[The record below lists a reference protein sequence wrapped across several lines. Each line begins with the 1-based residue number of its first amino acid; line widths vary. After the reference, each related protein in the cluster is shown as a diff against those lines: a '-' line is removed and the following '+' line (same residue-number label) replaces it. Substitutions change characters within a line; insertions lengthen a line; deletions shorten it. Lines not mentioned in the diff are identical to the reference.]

1 MAAIICI
8 RENQLREVVEMPE
21 IDLKKFKFKFMFNSE
36 NMEEFIK
43 DLGIEVLRD
52 APILSGCIKLL
63 KGSKYKING
72 KETGTNRDNI
82 YKQIFEDGRQLT
94 IVNDFYDNTHMILV
108 FTNHYVDT
116 SDRNPDFSLTDPEID
131 LVIGELSD
139 KLRLYEGLP
148 ITTLELYKSGIYND
162 DNIAWCLYSSFTGFN
177 TPDIDVHKKSMSA
190 SENKPE
196 IYVGVIHGDVNGAI
210 TTTNRVT
217 ENGLDPGIFDGCDF
231 VIAGHIHKRQEIKKN
246 GVPIVYC
253 SSIRQRDMGESING
267 HGFVLWDVED
277 AEDIEYKYVDI
288 PNPDGGFYKFVVND
302 ISDIEN
308 DKEELLNY

>member
-1 MAAIICI
+1 MVTKIIACSDI
-8 RENQLREVVEMPE
+8 HIP
-21 IDLKKFKFKFMFNSE
+21 S
-36 NMEEFIK
+36 
-43 DLGIEVLRD
+43 
-52 APILSGCIKLL
+52 L
-63 KGSKYKING
+63 KGIDEL
-72 KETGTNRDNI
+72 KETLTTFIEKCKKIVKD
-82 YKQIFEDGRQLT
+82 EDGPENVR
-94 IVNDFYDNTHMILV
+94 IVVAGDIFHNKLAITNESILCANW
-108 FTNHYVDT
+108 F
-116 SDRNPDFSLTDPEID
+116 FSELDKICKTFV
-131 LVIGELSD
+131 VIGNHDFLMNNIGRVDSLSPLFEIGSYNQVYFLDKELN
-139 KLRLYEGLP
+139 
-148 ITTLELYKSGIYND
+148 YKSGIYVD

-177 TPDIDVHKKSMSA
+177 TPDINIHKESMGSMNDA
-190 SENKPE
+190 PE

-246 GVPIVYC
+246 GVRIVYC

-277 AEDIEYKYVDI
+277 PEDIEYKYVDI

-302 ISDIEN
+302 ISDIQN

>member
-1 MAAIICI
+1 MVTKIIACSDTHI
-8 RENQLREVVEMPE
+8 P
-21 IDLKKFKFKFMFNSE
+21 S
-36 NMEEFIK
+36 
-43 DLGIEVLRD
+43 
-52 APILSGCIKLL
+52 L
-63 KGSKYKING
+63 KGIDEL
-72 KETGTNRDNI
+72 KETLTTFIEKCKKIVKD
-82 YKQIFEDGRQLT
+82 EDGPENVR
-94 IVNDFYDNTHMILV
+94 IVVAGDIFHNKLAITNESILCANW
-108 FTNHYVDT
+108 F
-116 SDRNPDFSLTDPEID
+116 FSELDKICKTFV
-131 LVIGELSD
+131 VIGNHDFLMNNIGRVDSLSPLFEIGSYNQVYFLDKEL
-139 KLRLYEGLP
+139 E
-148 ITTLELYKSGIYND
+148 YKSGIYVD

-177 TPDIDVHKKSMSA
+177 TPDINIHKESMESKDNA
-190 SENKPE
+190 PE

-246 GVPIVYC
+246 GVRIVYC

-277 AEDIEYKYVDI
+277 PEDIEYKYVDI

-302 ISDIEN
+302 ITDIES